1 MTKNAATSENR
12 ASERAFISR
21 ALGLTRTRSATAG
34 QGERGLEWKCFH
46 KVKPSENCAELFGI
60 YEAKMI
66 RAWLLLK
73 PRVIGEQLP
82 APRFAHSRGNHGRTF
97 VISSTRFQPS
107 KYCPRTEP
115 ILENCGTPTLR
126 FGEALDFC
134 LPVRPRRLVSWPAA
148 FQITI
153 KNNAE
158 SSSFDLLRNV
168 FSERFQSNIPCTLGF
183 PAVVAPGPT
192 ETV

>member
-1 MTKNAATSENR
+1 
-12 ASERAFISR
+12 
-21 ALGLTRTRSATAG
+21 
-34 QGERGLEWKCFH
+34 
-46 KVKPSENCAELFGI
+46 
-60 YEAKMI
+60 MI
-66 RAWLLLK
+66 RAWLFLI

-82 APRFAHSRGNHGRTF
+82 AARFAHSPGNYRRAF

-115 ILENCGTPTLR
+115 TLENCGTPTLR
-126 FGEALDFC
+126 FGEAVDFC
-134 LPVRPRRLVSWPAA
+134 LPFRPGHLVSWPAA
-148 FQITI
+148 FQIMI

-183 PAVVAPGPT
+183 PAVVAPGPR